1 MLNSLDISQGL
12 PCVTDFSFPLFL
24 GGGVDIGKEKAIQKD
39 PVESEN
45 INCCREESKKEGGKE
60 ETSAHYFSLSIAPI

>member
-1 MLNSLDISQGL
+1 
-12 PCVTDFSFPLFL
+12 L

-45 INCCREESKKEGGKE
+45 INCCREESKKEEGKE
-60 ETSAHYFSLSIAPI
+60 GTSANYLSLSIAPI